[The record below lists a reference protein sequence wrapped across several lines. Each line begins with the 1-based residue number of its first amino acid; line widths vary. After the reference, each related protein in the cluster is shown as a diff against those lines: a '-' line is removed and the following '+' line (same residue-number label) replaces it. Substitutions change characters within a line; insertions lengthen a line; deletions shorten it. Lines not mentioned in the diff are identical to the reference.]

1 MQPKYL
7 SAAGFAITAMYVGLS
22 DTRYSSTYVDI
33 GTMEICAWLNFP
45 ANIMRSATV
54 DCETRVIG
62 RYIYMVNHGMSMF
75 FVNELEVFHDN
86 KKGKT

>member
-1 MQPKYL
+1 
-7 SAAGFAITAMYVGLS
+7 
-22 DTRYSSTYVDI
+22 
-33 GTMEICAWLNFP
+33 
-45 ANIMRSATV
+45 MRSATV

-75 FVNELEVFHDN
+75 FVSELEVFHDN